1 MTKLEECRQQI
12 DEIDSQIIALFEKRM
27 DVVKEVSLYKLENNI
42 PILDASR
49 EALMLEK
56 NLKKI
61 KNETYKVY
69 YEDVLK
75 GYLSASKNMQKDL
88 IEEHK

>member
-1 MTKLEECRQQI
+1 MTKLEECRQRI
-12 DEIDSQIIALFEKRM
+12 DEIDTEIIALFEKRM
-27 DVVKEVSLYKLENNI
+27 DVVKEVSLYKLENNM

-75 GYLSASKNMQKDL
+75 GYLSASKRMQKDL
-88 IEEHK
+88 LEEHK

>member
-12 DEIDSQIIALFEKRM
+12 DEIDTEIIALFEKRM
-27 DVVKEVSLYKLENNI
+27 DVVKEVSLYKLENNM

-75 GYLSASKNMQKDL
+75 GYLSASKKMQKDL
-88 IEEHK
+88 LEEHK